1 MMEKFTH
8 KWQHTLPVV
17 RMQTAYDVVID
28 EETDVVMDVQIGID
42 PTSTYGGWYETYD
55 VESAGGRFY
64 AEGVLEVS
72 WDDDGKATLNGYDGC
87 FELPDYIVAMLVEK
101 GVKDN
106 L

>member
-1 MMEKFTH
+1 MEKFTH

-28 EETDVVMDVQIGID
+28 EETNVVMDVQIGID

-55 VESAGGRFY
+55 VESGGGRFH
-64 AEGVLEVS
+64 AEGVLEIT
-72 WDDDGKATLNGYDGC
+72 WDSETGQPWLNGYDGC